1 MRKER
6 ERSRGFIDYMANH
19 LWILS
24 NEGCVTITR
33 KHIYMRYLTFKSINS
48 FIVKIKLLT
57 LAFIHSVPENIQ
69 CTLK

>member
-1 MRKER
+1 
-6 ERSRGFIDYMANH
+6 MANP